1 MSLGGAAN
9 VSEIILAQSI
19 DERISDAM
27 NPVSSV
33 IEGIVF
39 YSVPVAGVN
48 LPLIVLWLVGAGAF
62 FTYYL
67 GFMNLRGP
75 KHALELVRGD
85 YSDPADAGEVTH
97 FQALA
102 TAVSGTVGLGN
113 IAGVAVAITLGG
125 PGATV
130 WMVIAGFLG
139 MSSKMAECTLGVKY
153 RHERPDGTVSGGPMY
168 YLEKGIAEVT
178 GRVRTGKFLAIFFSI
193 SAIGGAIGGGNMF
206 QANQATAQ
214 IIAVS
219 GGADSPLVNLRWI
232 VGLAFAVAVGA
243 VIIGGIKS
251 IAKVTEKLVPIMA
264 AVYLI
269 AAVVVIGANLPAV
282 PAAFGEI
289 FASAF
294 GFSSVGGGLVG
305 ALIVGFQRAAFSNE
319 AGIGSAAIAHSA
331 VKTNHPSTE
340 GHVALLEPFIDTVIV
355 CTATALIIVI
365 SGAYLD
371 PAASELGGVAL
382 TSAAFATV
390 IPWFPNVL
398 AVAVIA
404 FAFSTM
410 LTWSYYGMKATGY
423 LFGDSEVA
431 ETVFKLVF
439 CLFVI
444 VGASLSLGPV
454 IGISDSMIFLMA
466 IPNVIGLYILARS
479 LKKEIHGYRSDVA
492 SGVITKVGQ
501 GHPGDEPLA
510 SN

>member
-1 MSLGGAAN
+1 
-9 VSEIILAQSI
+9 VSDLVLAQSI
-19 DERISDAM
+19 DDRISEAM
-27 NPVSSV
+27 DPVSSL

-39 YSVPVAGVN
+39 YAVPIGEVD

-62 FTYYL
+62 FTVYL
-67 GFMNLRGP
+67 GFLNLRGP
-75 KHALELVRGD
+75 KHALELVRGQYTNPD
-85 YSDPADAGEVTH
+85 DAGEVTH

-130 WMVIAGFLG
+130 WMIIAGFLG
-139 MSSKMAECTLGVKY
+139 MSSKMAECMLGVKY
-153 RHERPDGTVSGGPMY
+153 RRTRPDGTVSGGPMY
-168 YLEKGIAEVT
+168 YLEKGVAEVT
-178 GRVRTGKFLAIFFSI
+178 GRARAGRTLAILFSVF
-193 SAIGGAIGGGNMF
+193 AIGGAIGGGNMF

-214 IIAVS
+214 IIAVT
-219 GGADSPLVNLRWI
+219 GEADSPLVDLRWI
-232 VGLAFAVAVGA
+232 VGLVFAVAVGA

-251 IAKVTEKLVPIMA
+251 IARVTEKLVPLMA

-269 AAVVVIGANLPAV
+269 AAVVVIAANLPAV
-282 PAAFGEI
+282 PAAFADI
-289 FASAF
+289 FAGAF
-294 GFSSVGGGLVG
+294 GLGPVTGGLIG

-331 VKTNHPSTE
+331 VKTSHPSTE
-340 GHVALLEPFIDTVIV
+340 GHVALLEPFLDTVIV
-355 CTATALIIVI
+355 CTMTALIIVI

-371 PAASELGGVAL
+371 EAASELGGVAL

-423 LFGDSEVA
+423 LFNDSETA
-431 ETVFKLVF
+431 ETVFKVIF
-439 CLFVI
+439 CIFVV
-444 VGASLSLGPV
+444 VGASLQLGPV

-466 IPNVIGLYILARS
+466 IPNVIGLYIMARAI
-479 LKKEIHGYRSDVA
+479 KKEILGYRARVA
-492 SGVITKVGQ
+492 SGEIGKVT
-501 GHPGDEPLA
+501 PA
-510 SN
+510 

>member
-1 MSLGGAAN
+1 MSAGGGAT
-9 VSEIILAQSI
+9 VDLILAQTI
-19 DERISDAM
+19 DERIEDALT
-27 NPVSSV
+27 PVSSF

-39 YSVPVAGVN
+39 YAVPINGVN

-62 FTYYL
+62 FTYHL

-75 KHALELVRGD
+75 KHAIELVRGQ
-85 YSDPADAGEVTH
+85 YSRPEDAGEVTH

-130 WMVIAGFLG
+130 WMIVAGFLG
-139 MSSKMAECTLGVKY
+139 MSAKMAECTLGVKY
-153 RHERPDGTVSGGPMY
+153 RRTRPDGSVSGGPMY
-168 YLEKGIAEVT
+168 YLEKGVAEVT
-178 GRVRTGKFLAIFFSI
+178 GRVRAGKFLAIFFSI

-214 IIAVS
+214 IIAVT
-219 GGADSPLVNLRWI
+219 GGPDSPLTGLRWI
-232 VGLAFAVAVGA
+232 VGLVFAVAVGA

-251 IAKVTEKLVPIMA
+251 IAKVTEKLVPLMA
-264 AVYLI
+264 GIYLL
-269 AAVVVIGANLPAV
+269 AAVVVIAANLPAV

-289 FASAF
+289 LSGAF
-294 GFSSVGGGLVG
+294 GGDAVTGGIIG

-331 VKTNHPSTE
+331 VKTSHPSSE
-340 GHVALLEPFIDTVIV
+340 GHVALLEPFLDTIVV

-371 PAASELGGVAL
+371 PAAGELGGVAL

-398 AVAVIA
+398 AIAVVA

-423 LFGDSEVA
+423 LFNDSPAA
-431 ETVFKLVF
+431 ETAFKLIFCVF
-439 CLFVI
+439 VVI
-444 VGASLSLGPV
+444 GASLSLGPV
-454 IGISDSMIFLMA
+454 IGISDSMIFMMA
-466 IPNVIGLYILARS
+466 IPNVIGLYIMANMIKR
-479 LKKEIHGYRSDVA
+479 EVHGYRADIA
-492 SGVITKVGQ
+492 SGAIEKA
-501 GHPGDEPLA
+501 EPIG
-510 SN
+510 

>member
-1 MSLGGAAN
+1 MTDM
-9 VSEIILAQSI
+9 ILAQSI
-19 DERISDAM
+19 DERISNAM
-27 NPVSSV
+27 DPVSSV

-48 LPLIVLWLVGAGAF
+48 LPLIVLWLVAAGAF
-62 FTYYL
+62 FTVYL
-67 GFMNLRGP
+67 GFLNIKGP
-75 KHALELVRGD
+75 KHAVDLVRGQYTSPD
-85 YSDPADAGEVTH
+85 DAGEVTH

-113 IAGVAVAITLGG
+113 IAGVAVAIAIGG

-130 WMVIAGFLG
+130 WMIFAGFLG

-153 RHERPDGTVSGGPMY
+153 RRTRPDGTVSGGPMY
-168 YLEKGIAEVT
+168 YLEKGVAEVT
-178 GRVRTGKFLAIFFSI
+178 GKVKTGKFLAIFFSI
-193 SAIGGAIGGGNMF
+193 ACIGGAIGGGNMF

-214 IIAVS
+214 IIAVT
-219 GGADSPLVNLRWI
+219 GGADSPIVNLRWV
-232 VGLAFAVAVGA
+232 VGLAFALAVGA

-264 AVYLI
+264 AVYLAA
-269 AAVVVIGANLPAV
+269 AAVVILFNIPAI
-282 PAAFGEI
+282 PAAVGEI

-294 GFSSVGGGLVG
+294 GFGSVGGGLVG

-319 AGIGSAAIAHSA
+319 AGIGSAPIAHSA

-371 PAASELGGVAL
+371 PVAGELGGVAL

-390 IPWFPNVL
+390 LPWFPNVL
-398 AVAVIA
+398 AIAVIA

-410 LTWSYYGMKATGY
+410 LSWSYYGMKATGY

-431 ETVFKLVF
+431 ETAFKLIF
-439 CLFVI
+439 CIFVVI
-444 VGASLSLGPV
+444 GASLSLGPV
-454 IGISDSMIFLMA
+454 IGISDSMFFLMA
-466 IPNVIGLYILARS
+466 IPNVIGMYLLAKS
-479 LKKEIHGYRSDVA
+479 LKKEIHGYRADIADGTIAKVA
-492 SGVITKVGQ
+492 E
-501 GHPGDEPLA
+501 H
-510 SN
+510 

>member
-1 MSLGGAAN
+1 MN
-9 VSEIILAQSI
+9 TIILAQSI
-19 DERISDAM
+19 DDRISNAI

-39 YSVPVAGVN
+39 YAVPIGDVN
-48 LPLIVLWLVGAGAF
+48 LPLIVLWLVAAGAF

-67 GFMNLRGP
+67 GFLNLRGP
-75 KHALELVRGD
+75 KHAIDLIRGQ
-85 YSDPADAGEVTH
+85 YSNPDDAGEVSH

-102 TAVSGTVGLGN
+102 TAASGTVGLGN

-130 WMVIAGFLG
+130 WMIIAGFLG

-153 RHERPDGTVSGGPMY
+153 RRTRPDGTVSGGPMY
-168 YLEKGIAEVT
+168 YLETGIAEVT
-178 GRVRTGKFLAIFFSI
+178 GRVKTGKFLAIFFAI
-193 SAIGGAIGGGNMF
+193 SCIGGAIGGGNMF

-214 IIAVS
+214 IIAVT
-219 GGADSPLVNLRWI
+219 GGADSPLTGLRWI
-232 VGLAFAVAVGA
+232 VGLAFAIAVGA

-251 IAKVTEKLVPIMA
+251 IARVTEKLVPIMA

-269 AAVVVIGANLPAV
+269 AALVVIVANLPAV

-294 GFSSVGGGLVG
+294 GFSQVTGGLIG

-340 GHVALLEPFIDTVIV
+340 GHVALLEPFIDTIIV

-371 PAASELGGVAL
+371 PVAGELGGVAL

-398 AVAVIA
+398 AIAVIA

-423 LFGDSEVA
+423 LFGDSETA
-431 ETVFKLVF
+431 ETAFKLIF
-439 CLFVI
+439 CIFI
-444 VGASLSLGPV
+444 IIGASLQLGPV

-466 IPNVIGLYILARS
+466 IPNVIGLYILAKS
-479 LKKEIHGYRSDVA
+479 LKKEIVGYRENVA
-492 SGVITKVGQ
+492 DGTIPKVA
-501 GHPGDEPLA
+501 GH
-510 SN
+510 